1 MRTRLPLALALAALL
16 GGLATPSPA
25 APQTALPADFYGTW
39 YDGLSRD
46 SAGNAPAYGAQA
58 SAGVRVIRQYVFW
71 DRIEVS
77 PGAYDWRRMDEMV
90 GDTAD
95 RGLTIL
101 PTLLYTPAFYSS
113 KPANGGATATTQ
125 YPPKDPATM
134 AAFAKALVER
144 YGPRGTFWCP
154 PWLPGAVPRA
164 TARLVEDQVPCDD
177 TKAIR
182 TWEVWNEP
190 DLKAWWKGRPDPRE
204 YASLLTEVAAAVKDA
219 DPGAEVVLGS
229 LTGAGAADPAGFLA
243 RLYQAGAGAAFDT
256 IALNPY
262 ARNVKDMVTRIR
274 AARAVAARYGD
285 AAKPIRILEYGWA
298 TGGRSDLT
306 TVSAG
311 CQAALLYAATV
322 RLGQAREEL
331 GIRGVVQF
339 QWQDSPNR
347 STAWPD
353 YAGVVRVD
361 GTGKPSL
368 AAFAAAVSGDPAPA
382 GAGPTACPADRRA
395 VR

>member
-1 MRTRLPLALALAALL
+1 MRTRLPLTLALAMLL
-16 GGLATPSPA
+16 GGLATPSRSA
-25 APQTALPADFYGTW
+25 SQAALPADFYGTW

-71 DRIEVS
+71 DRIEVR
-77 PGAYDWRRMDEMV
+77 PGEFDWRRMDEMV
-90 GDTAD
+90 RDTAD

-113 KPANGGATATTQ
+113 KPPTGGATASTQ
-125 YPPKDPATM
+125 YPPRDPATM
-134 AAFAKALVER
+134 AAFARAMVER

-154 PWLPGAVPRA
+154 PWVPAPVPR
-164 TARLVEDQVPCDD
+164 TMARQVEDALPCDD
-177 TKAIR
+177 SAALR
-182 TWEVWNEP
+182 AWEVWNEP
-190 DLKAWWKGRPDPRE
+190 DLKAWWKGRPDPQE
-204 YASLLTEVAAAVKDA
+204 YARLLTAVSAAIKAA

-229 LTGAGAADPAGFLA
+229 LTGAGATDGFLD
-243 RLYQAGAGAAFDT
+243 RLYDLGAGDAFDT
-256 IALNPY
+256 IAFNPY
-262 ARNVKDMVTRIR
+262 ARNVKDMVGRIR
-274 AARAVAARYGD
+274 AARAVAARRGD
-285 AAKPIRILEYGWA
+285 PAKPIRVLEYGWA

-306 TVSAG
+306 TVSAA

-322 RLGQAREEL
+322 RLGQVREEL

-339 QWQDSPNR
+339 QWQDSPAR

-368 AAFAAAVSGDPAPA
+368 AAFAAAIAGDPAPA